1 MQETS
6 KVAAAMLE
14 FSRDAS
20 QQRAM
25 SNSRAEEDRSRAE
38 EDRAWA
44 KEDRARSIIKDDED
58 RARSNIRDDERN
70 RRSNFDFYMQLCAK
84 KQDLLNEYDN
94 NNNMVH

>member
-25 SNSRAEEDRSRAE
+25 SNSRAEEHRSRSE

-44 KEDRARSIIKDDED
+44 KEERARSIIKDDED
-58 RARSNIRDDERN
+58 RARSNIRDDESN
-70 RRSNFDFYMQLCAK
+70 RRSKFDFYMQLCGK
-84 KQDLLNEYDN
+84 KKNFC
-94 NNNMVH
+94 

>member
-1 MQETS
+1 
-6 KVAAAMLE
+6 MLE

-20 QQRAM
+20 QQHDM
-25 SNSRAEEDRSRAE
+25 SNSKAEEHCSRAE

-44 KEDRARSIIKDDED
+44 KQDRARSIIKDDED